1 MDADASSA
9 TRCSDAGAS
18 LEWRWCEHDVPT
30 SLLTFADAAECP
42 PAPGGWKFPGNRPT
56 APGDARGLALDS
68 RFSSVCHRGGVT
80 LADEHPFVGD
90 IGPCANGVGQRGA
103 LPAPIAAPFGVG
115 SRGSFWT
122 LTASQLW
129 CARKI
134 PREWSLARRKLAD
147 AVAARD
153 AARVSNAVSMY
164 RRCEDAFLTFR
175 VARVGSRRWVRDGDD
190 WSPVDDGSTF
200 SFANAPISPGGIR

>member
-18 LEWRWCEHDVPT
+18 LEWRWCEHEVVAT

-42 PAPGGWKFPGNRPT
+42 PSAPGGWKFPGNRPT

-68 RFSSVCHRGGVT
+68 RFSSVCHRGGVP

-115 SRGSFWT
+115 SRGSFG
-122 LTASQLW
+122 LSPASQLW
-129 CARKI
+129 FLTNLL
-134 PREWSLARRKLAD
+134 WSFARRKLAV
-147 AVAARD
+147 AVAARG

-164 RRCEDAFLTFR
+164 RRCEDAFLPFR
-175 VARVGSRRWVRDGDD
+175 VARVGSRRWVGDGDD

-200 SFANAPISPGGIR
+200 SSRPGEFIKAAPH